1 MVRRLYRT
9 VALAVV
15 AGTLSL
21 LNALPA
27 QSGTVTSVI
36 ENNSFAQPAVANQR
50 AVENKTAVNKQ
61 TGGRTEKRK
70 GQHISEFVALSY
82 LILDDSFVPDIFFTS
97 ISSLDPMVVDRTFG
111 ANAAGWPAGTL
122 RSGHDRR
129 PAKNFFFSV
138 LPITP
143 ATINIQPLAIGKAC
157 PAFGNFVTISV
168 PHLRMLSFDDMFVPG
183 ETLDFADNSVFDTV
197 TEPKEIRKNTPGNT
211 AKSSKS
217 PFSYSYKKDKMSLNT
232 GISWINDLADFR
244 GLSQTFQKAGF
255 DSTADKVSGVN
266 LNLGASYRAFSLTG
280 GYIRALERYAPT
292 QQSFTGNETEPGAWS
307 SELAYATEL
316 LSKETVLAV
325 GYQKSSESLRLYLPE
340 QRYVTKA
347 SMAIFDGTT
356 LSLEYYRDK
365 DYSVENGGVNGDS
378 YGFIT
383 KIGVEF
389 QVDR

>member
-27 QSGTVTSVI
+27 QSGTVTAVI

-50 AVENKTAVNKQ
+50 AVGNKMAVNKQ
-61 TGGRTEKRK
+61 TDGRTEKRK
-70 GQHISEFVALSY
+70 GLQISEFVALSC
-82 LILDDSFVPDIFFTS
+82 LILNDSFVPDIFTGLSPF
-97 ISSLDPMVVDRTFG
+97 DPMVVGRTFG
-111 ANAAGWPAGTL
+111 ANAAGWPAGTI
-122 RSGHDRR
+122 RIGHDGR
-129 PAKNFFFSV
+129 PAKNLFVSV
-138 LPITP
+138 SPLTP
-143 ATINIQPLAIGKAC
+143 GTINIQPLAVGKAF
-157 PAFGNFVTISV
+157 PALENFFTISV
-168 PHLRMLSFDDMFVPG
+168 PHLRILSFDDMFVPG
-183 ETLDFADNSVFDTV
+183 ETPNFSDNSVFNTV
-197 TEPKEIRKNTPGNT
+197 AEPKEIRKNTPENT

-217 PFSYSYKKDKMSLNT
+217 PFSYSYKKDNMSLNT

-325 GYQKSSESLRLYLPE
+325 GYQKSSDSLKLYLPE
-340 QRYVTKA
+340 QRYVTRA
-347 SMAIFDGTT
+347 SVAIFDGTT

>member
-1 MVRRLYRT
+1 MVKRLYRT

-27 QSGTVTSVI
+27 QSGTVTAVI
-36 ENNSFAQPAVANQR
+36 ENNSFAQPAV
-50 AVENKTAVNKQ
+50 TKQ
-61 TGGRTEKRK
+61 TYGRTEKHKR
-70 GQHISEFVALSY
+70 QHLSEFVALSC
-82 LILDDSFVPDIFFTS
+82 LILNDSFVPDIFTG
-97 ISSLDPMVVDRTFG
+97 ISSFDPMVVDRTFS
-111 ANAAGWPAGTL
+111 ANTAGWAAGTI
-122 RSGHDRR
+122 RSRHDGR
-129 PAKNFFFSV
+129 PAKNFFVSV
-138 LPITP
+138 PPLAPG
-143 ATINIQPLAIGKAC
+143 TINIQPLAVGKAC
-157 PAFGNFVTISV
+157 PAFGNFVTTSV
-168 PHLRMLSFDDMFVPG
+168 PHLIILSFDDMFVPS
-183 ETLDFADNSVFDTV
+183 EIPNFADNSVFKTV
-197 TEPKEIRKNTPGNT
+197 AEPKEIRKDTPGNT
-211 AKSSKS
+211 VKSSRS
-217 PFSYSYKKDKMSLNT
+217 PFSYSYKKDNMSLNT
-232 GISWINDLADFR
+232 GISWINDLADSR

-255 DSTADKVSGVN
+255 DSTTDKVSGVN

-280 GYIRALERYAPT
+280 GYIRALERYAPA

-307 SELAYATEL
+307 SEFAYATEL

-325 GYQKSSESLRLYLPE
+325 GYQKSSESLKLYLPE